1 MSRKVENLYSMD
13 NLRVH
18 FLHPCIKDE
27 STTITYKMYVEWYK
41 IDNIV
46 IQWPYNDH
54 AQFDLAATWSPISY
68 IRELYTRIRCA
79 GGRWGSCIML
89 IIRSYIT
96 GKVPIMPRPYNI
108 PWFNFANLSLGRL
121 NGPNFWGAYPSVSS
135 RPPTCNPPLQK
146 GRQEGNI
153 YTRSSEERL
162 SYTRSD
168 MST

>member
-1 MSRKVENLYSMD
+1 MLSGVKSTISWYSDRTMHNSVARLPVIAD
-13 NLRVH
+13 IVH
-18 FLHPCIKDE
+18 
-27 STTITYKMYVEWYK
+27 
-41 IDNIV
+41 
-46 IQWPYNDH
+46 
-54 AQFDLAATWSPISY
+54 
-68 IRELYTRIRCA
+68 RELYTRIRCA

-108 PWFNFANLSLGRL
+108 PWFNFANLSPGRL
-121 NGPNFWGAYPSVSS
+121 NGPNFGLVPLVSS

-146 GRQEGNI
+146 GRKEGNI